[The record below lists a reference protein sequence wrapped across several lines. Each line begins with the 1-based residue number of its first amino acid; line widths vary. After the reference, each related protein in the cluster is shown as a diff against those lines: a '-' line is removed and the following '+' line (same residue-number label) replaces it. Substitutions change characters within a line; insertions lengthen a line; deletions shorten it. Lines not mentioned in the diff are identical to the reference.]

1 MEPKPQG
8 MLTIFTSCYMSPL
21 GHFGSTAAVLHF
33 RWRVNG
39 SRLKVSATSKQKPRS
54 LFTRLNVLRQLRFVG
69 RAGVF
74 AEVVGCADGEDAFVA
89 ADLQGPFQEAAALIV
104 QKIFVPA
111 AFYEFGDDDHDAPL
125 RVLFGQVQ
133 NVLKNG
139 QYDKSVRRRQHQ

>member
-1 MEPKPQG
+1 

-33 RWRVNG
+33 RWRGNG

-74 AEVVGCADGEDAFVA
+74 AEGVGCADGEDALVA
-89 ADLQGPFQEAAALIV
+89 AALQGPFQEATALIV
-104 QKIFVPA
+104 QKIFVPS
-111 AFYEFGDDDHDAPL
+111 AFYEFGDHHHNAPL
-125 RVLFGQVQ
+125 RVLLGQVQ
-133 NVLKNG
+133 DVLKNG
-139 QYDKSVRRRQHQ
+139 QDDESEGRRQHQ